1 MKAQSREIK
10 VCCAAFYQSDLVRV
24 LLGDVLHPGGLDL
37 TRHLGEAIGLGP
49 GDRVLDVA
57 CGRGASA
64 IHLAQHFGCH
74 VVGLD
79 YGTDNVA
86 AARARAAE
94 CDVVHLT
101 EFGPADAEGIPCPGG
116 TFDALISE
124 CSFCTFPD
132 KGTVAVEMA
141 RVLGPGGRLGLT
153 DVTVTGSLP
162 HDIQNLLAWVACVAG
177 AGAPE
182 DYVRTLQGAGFV
194 GFTLEDQSD
203 ALWEMATDVR
213 RKLLGFELA
222 AGLGQIDLEDIDWAE
237 AQRTARR
244 VVELIETQA
253 LGYTL
258 ITATKG

>member
-1 MKAQSREIK
+1 MKAQGREIK

-37 TRHLGEAIGLGP
+37 TRHLGETIGLGP

-64 IHLAQHFGCH
+64 IHLAQHFGCR

-79 YGTDNVA
+79 CGADNIAVA
-86 AARARAAE
+86 GARAAE
-94 CDVVHLT
+94 VGIAHLT
-101 EFGPADAEGIPCPGG
+101 DFWPADAEGIPYPGG

-132 KGTVAVEMA
+132 KQAAALEMA
-141 RVLGPGGRLGLT
+141 RVLCPNGRLGLA

-162 HDIQNLLAWVACVAG
+162 HDIQNMLAWVACVAG
-177 AGAPE
+177 AGAPD
-182 DYVRTLQGAGFV
+182 DYVRMLQGAGFV
-194 GFTLEDQSD
+194 DFTIEDQSD

-213 RKLLGFELA
+213 RNLLGFELA
-222 AGLGQIDLEDIDWAE
+222 AGLGQIDLQDIDLAE
-237 AQRTARR
+237 AKRTSRR
-244 VVELIETQA
+244 IVELIETQVV
-253 LGYTL
+253 GYTL
-258 ITATKG
+258 IRATR